1 MGWKFAFLPLFMTC
15 VPVFCIVLSLISPA
29 FAKPSSAA
37 LEDDSCL
44 LQTKTSLHASSH
56 GAPEVAY
63 PQFISG
69 KAKPIALRSGEVA
82 VQDASQSPASALMQ
96 TVFDKSKADQHVHSE
111 AAMPEAANWDIKL
124 PDEGGGAW
132 GRWAGAVDLE
142 SSNGQTESA
151 SSTGW
156 NPIKAV
162 GRMIS
167 GAASAV
173 KRACGFGG
181 PTPGGSPRANKAVYD
196 RARRNVA
203 AQRRMGWDP
212 DPMPDP
218 DPKPCIRGNCG
229 GPKKGILSRAA
240 SAVGSAV
247 RGVGHA
253 IGSVVSGVTGA
264 IGSLFNR

>member
-1 MGWKFAFLPLFMTC
+1 MYGVEVRLPLFMTC

-29 FAKPSSAA
+29 LAKPSSAA

-82 VQDASQSPASALMQ
+82 VQDVSQSPASALMQ
-96 TVFDKSKADQHVHSE
+96 AVFDKSKADQHVHSE

-151 SSTGW
+151 SSTGF
-156 NPIKAV
+156 NPLSSIGSA
-162 GRMIS
+162 IS

-173 KRACGFGG
+173 KRAVMGG
-181 PTPGGSPRANKAVYD
+181 PTPGGSPSANKAVYT
-196 RARRNVA
+196 RARANVA

-218 DPKPCIRGNCG
+218 DPKPCVRGDCG
-229 GPKKGILSRAA
+229 GPGILSRAA
-240 SAVGSAV
+240 SAVTG
-247 RGVGHA
+247 A
-253 IGSVVSGVTGA
+253 IGSVVSGVTGG
-264 IGSLFNR
+264 ISRMFR